1 MEILNKI
8 FYLKSWFTEQ
18 YKILFN
24 SLYVFGDVECN
35 YVVIVYFFVFFI
47 FVFNCLTINRF
58 NEIFILLFY

>member
-47 FVFNCLTINRF
+47 FCFQ
-58 NEIFILLFY
+58 LFDN